1 MESETELTQNAA
13 LKTLYQKTQ
22 ASLMLDILSK
32 LPKSQ
37 THPLNTLR
45 YKYFEQI
52 NLKSEIGLKMYLI
65 MLVTNSLSNQ
75 KYTSSENKIRQL
87 KLSKLVE
94 LLYLAFEIQDC
105 ILELGEIEDLKI
117 KKEIEDANRICVLAG
132 DFFMATAST
141 QLAEIE
147 NQLVVK
153 QISKGISDMSSGRA
167 YQINQLIGLDQWLIS
182 NNLNF
187 IQLIKKAIWSSLTLR
202 TNTSRDTSASDFAP
216 GEELISKDL
225 IGQLQE
231 VENIENR
238 KLFTSEDC
246 LETDIVIGTNFIS
259 NFILLNK
266 LVDDLNNARNGIYSQ
281 NQVQFCIHRS
291 SLSELE
297 RDEIY
302 SKDLAQIEIPKYI
315 WNSVEKT
322 KSILIQN
329 THSSLDEFPENASKD
344 ILKHLVS
351 LIDTSAA

>member
-1 MESETELTQNAA
+1 
-13 LKTLYQKTQ
+13 
-22 ASLMLDILSK
+22 MLDILSK

-65 MLVTNSLSNQ
+65 MLITNSFSNRHF
-75 KYTSSENKIRQL
+75 TSSENRIRQL

-105 ILELGEIEDLKI
+105 ILELGDIEDLKI
-117 KKEIEDANRICVLAG
+117 RKEIEDANRICVLAG

-167 YQINQLIGLDQWLIS
+167 YQINQLNGLDQWLIS

-202 TNTSRDTSASDFAP
+202 QNTSRETSVSDFAP
-216 GEELISKDL
+216 GEELISKGL
-225 IGQLQE
+225 IGQLPE
-231 VENIENR
+231 LGNSKMNTGKVPG
-238 KLFTSEDC
+238 
-246 LETDIVIGTNFIS
+246 LETDIINGTNFIS

-266 LVDDLNNARNGIYSQ
+266 LVDDVNNARNGIYNQ
-281 NQVQFCIHRS
+281 NQLQFCIHRS
-291 SLSELE
+291 SLSEIE
-297 RDEIY
+297 RDELY
-302 SKDLAQIEIPKYI
+302 SKDLAQVEIPIYI
-315 WNSVEKT
+315 WDNVEKI
-322 KSILIQN
+322 KSVLIQN
-329 THSSLDEFPENASKD
+329 TKSSLDGFPENASKD